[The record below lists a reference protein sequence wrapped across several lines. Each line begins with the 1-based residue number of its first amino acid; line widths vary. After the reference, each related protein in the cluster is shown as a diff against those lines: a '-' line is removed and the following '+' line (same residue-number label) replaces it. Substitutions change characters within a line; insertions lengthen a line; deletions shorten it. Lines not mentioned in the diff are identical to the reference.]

1 MANDVLTQL
10 QSINMDKALN
20 SKRELRKLFTQ
31 WKHGNVSK
39 REIDAALGVP
49 QRGGKFITR
58 LWADRLGVVARSNG
72 DFTKV

>member
-31 WKHGNVSK
+31 WKHGNVS
-39 REIDAALGVP
+39 
-49 QRGGKFITR
+49 
-58 LWADRLGVVARSNG
+58 
-72 DFTKV
+72 